1 MARNPIPFVKL
12 ASMVLAQPPPSPVVP
27 SDRAVAV
34 ARAYARHRR
43 GRVAF
48 AVVDS
53 HDRLRGLHSARR
65 YSSASVIKAMLLV
78 ADLQRRRHAKLGR
91 HEKRLLGPMIRRSS
105 NKAAKRVF
113 QGLGRGR
120 VLRLARRAHMRR
132 FSLPA
137 LFEARITA
145 ADQARF
151 FARLDRLLP
160 ARHRAYAL
168 ALLAGIVPS
177 QRWGIP
183 RGVGPGWRV
192 YFKGGWRR
200 GLVHQVARLEHEDE
214 AVALA
219 ILTDEDPSEDYG
231 RQTLRGIAKRLLPG

>member
-1 MARNPIPFVKL
+1 MAPNPTRSVKL
-12 ASMVLAQPPPSPVVP
+12 ASMLLAQPPPSPVVP

-34 ARAYARHRR
+34 ARAYARHRQ

-53 HDRLRGLHSARR
+53 HDRLRGLAASRR
-65 YSSASVIKAMLLV
+65 YRSASVIKAMLLV
-78 ADLQRRRHAKLGR
+78 ADLGLHRHAKLGR

-105 NKAAKRVF
+105 NEAAERVF
-113 QGLGRGR
+113 GAVGKRR
-120 VLRLARRAHMRR
+120 VLRLARRARMRR
-132 FSLPA
+132 FSLPS

-151 FARLDRLLP
+151 FARLDHLLP
-160 ARHRAYAL
+160 ARHRVYAFR
-168 ALLAGIVPS
+168 LLAGIVPS

-183 RGVGPGWRV
+183 LGVGPDWRV
-192 YFKGGWRR
+192 YFKGGWRH
-200 GLVHQVARLEHEDE
+200 GLVHQVARLEREDE
-214 AVALA
+214 SLALA

-231 RQTLRGIAKRLLPG
+231 HQTLRGIAKRLLPD